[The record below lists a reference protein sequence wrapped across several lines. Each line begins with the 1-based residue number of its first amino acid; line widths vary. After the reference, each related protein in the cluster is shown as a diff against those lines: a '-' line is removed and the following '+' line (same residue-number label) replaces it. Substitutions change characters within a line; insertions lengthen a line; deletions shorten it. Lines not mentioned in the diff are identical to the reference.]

1 MIPTSGFFLKKRKTS
16 HLGHV
21 EFEKPLRIPKQLS
34 GAQVTMGSGK
44 NLHSKENPG
53 LIKHISLMTRRLLRK
68 VILNVEE
75 GGTPD
80 L

>member
-1 MIPTSGFFLKKRKTS
+1 M
-16 HLGHV
+16 GHV

-34 GAQVTMGSGK
+34 GAQVMMGSGK
-44 NLHSKENPG
+44 NLNSKEKPG
-53 LIKHISLMTRRLLRK
+53 LIKHISLMIGRLLRE